1 MDSIGGKGLHKDE
14 KGYLHNDYGE
24 VWGYC
29 RVSTK
34 EQNID
39 RQEDAMLAYGVM
51 PSHIFIEH
59 ETGKHF
65 NRPVY
70 KRMIRIIRKG
80 DIIVIK
86 SLDRL
91 GRDYKDINSQWRM
104 ITQDI
109 GCGIH
114 VIDMPVLN
122 ISGTPG
128 DFMSLFITDI
138 ILNILSYV
146 AQNERETTLK
156 RQQEGIAAARKRHH
170 FKIGRPKTRIPTEF
184 WNVYLLWKSGK
195 IKSKNL
201 AKTCKKEYGM
211 CQRSFYRRI
220 RELDARFGDLTAEAL
235 AKIVP
240 EDVFPDGIEWY
251 NEQYEKLM
259 DIYNPYNSMLG
270 HGSRDEEG
278 YYILHRKMKPKHK
291 PIAELEAEEE
301 EELRQII
308 LAKRQAE
315 FAKVFGETS
324 IEDFDI
330 TAALTGTKRRGKPS
344 TVARQRQAE
353 LEAHQNGKVDHPSK
367 DTIKTVI
374 ID

>member
-128 DFMSLFITDI
+128 DFMSLFICI
-138 ILNILSYV
+138 S
-146 AQNERETTLK
+146 E
-156 RQQEGIAAARKRHH
+156 
-170 FKIGRPKTRIPTEF
+170 PTR
-184 WNVYLLWKSGK
+184 
-195 IKSKNL
+195 NL
-201 AKTCKKEYGM
+201 FT
-211 CQRSFYRRI
+211 SFYIAHKR
-220 RELDARFGDLTAEAL
+220 
-235 AKIVP
+235 KIMN
-240 EDVFPDGIEWY
+240 FIITRLNY
-251 NEQYEKLM
+251 
-259 DIYNPYNSMLG
+259 
-270 HGSRDEEG
+270 HF
-278 YYILHRKMKPKHK
+278 RK
-291 PIAELEAEEE
+291 I
-301 EELRQII
+301 
-308 LAKRQAE
+308 
-315 FAKVFGETS
+315 
-324 IEDFDI
+324 
-330 TAALTGTKRRGKPS
+330 
-344 TVARQRQAE
+344 
-353 LEAHQNGKVDHPSK
+353 
-367 DTIKTVI
+367 
-374 ID
+374 